1 MKNPTFKIAAAAM
14 MVAGAFATQTYAAFF
29 RRRPSRDASLRLS
42 IDRSFPLKNPTFK
55 IAAAAMMVAGAF
67 ATQTYAAGFQLSEQS
82 AIQMGRAMAGA
93 GVVGDDLSAVHYN
106 PAGMTLLSGT
116 RMQATGTWVAVNL
129 DYEGDSGQSENGL
142 VGDDLSAVHYN
153 PAGMTLL
160 SGTRMQ
166 ATGTWVAVNLDYE
179 GDSGQSE
186 NGRLKGQ
193 IIPAGFI
200 THQINDSLWAGLGLT
215 VPYGMGTEFG
225 EGWEGRERG
234 TESMILTFD
243 INPNLAWKVNSLWA
257 GLGLTVPYGMGTEFG
272 EGWEGRERGTESM
285 ILTFDINPNLAWKV
299 NEKLSVGGGVSLQ
312 YAKAELGSGRIVSEN
327 GHTINSNVKGDSWAW
342 GWNVGVMFQPVETV
356 RLGLAYRSNISH
368 NADGHTTLNNV
379 PVKIDNG
386 LVLTN
391 IRSDMEVR
399 IKTPDT
405 ITFSATWE
413 ATDALRLSGTAR
425 WSKWSNF
432 HSLDVQNL
440 DLAGTQFSSTVVENN
455 WDDTW
460 FFSVGADYKLSENG
474 HTINSNVKGD
484 SWAWGWNVGVMFQP
498 VETVRLGLAY
508 RSNIS
513 HNADGHTTLNNV
525 PVKIDNGLVLTNIRS
540 DMEVRIKTP
549 DTITFSATWE
559 ATDALRLS
567 GTARWSKWSNFHS
580 LDVQNLDLAGTQ
592 FSSTVVE
599 NNWDDTWFFSVG
611 ADYKLNGQWT
621 IRGGVAYDQ
630 GPVENQYRMAV
641 IPDTDRVWFSGG
653 ASYKYTDNLTFD
665 FGATYIKGVGDTDLA
680 WPSFPTP
687 TASGSRAAPPTSTR
701 TT

>member
-1 MKNPTFKIAAAAM
+1 M
-14 MVAGAFATQTYAAFF
+14 
-29 RRRPSRDASLRLS
+29 
-42 IDRSFPLKNPTFK
+42 KNPTFK

-93 GVVGDDLSAVHYN
+93 GIVGDDLSAVHYN

-129 DYEGDSGQSENGL
+129 DYEGN
-142 VGDDLSAVHYN
+142 Y
-153 PAGMTLL
+153 
-160 SGTRMQ
+160 
-166 ATGTWVAVNLDYE
+166 
-179 GDSGQSE
+179 GQSE

-193 IIPAGFI
+193 TIPAGFI

-215 VPYGMGTEFG
+215 VPYGMGTE
-225 EGWEGRERG
+225 
-234 TESMILTFD
+234 
-243 INPNLAWKVNSLWA
+243 
-257 GLGLTVPYGMGTEFG
+257 YG

-299 NEKLSVGGGVSLQ
+299 NEKLSVGGGISLQ
-312 YAKAELGSGRIVSEN
+312 YAKAELGMGM
-327 GHTINSNVKGDSWAW
+327 GPMQANVKGDSWAW
-342 GWNVGVMFQPVETV
+342 GWNVGLMFQPVETV

-379 PVKIDNG
+379 PVKTDNG

-440 DLAGTQFSSTVVENN
+440 DLAG
-455 WDDTW
+455 
-460 FFSVGADYKLSENG
+460 
-474 HTINSNVKGD
+474 
-484 SWAWGWNVGVMFQP
+484 P
-498 VETVRLGLAY
+498 
-508 RSNIS
+508 
-513 HNADGHTTLNNV
+513 
-525 PVKIDNGLVLTNIRS
+525 
-540 DMEVRIKTP
+540 
-549 DTITFSATWE
+549 
-559 ATDALRLS
+559 
-567 GTARWSKWSNFHS
+567 
-580 LDVQNLDLAGTQ
+580 Q

-665 FGATYIKGVGDTDLA
+665 FGATYIKGVGDTDLYDKVGGKKIGEFKSLDSYIFSA
-680 WPSFPTP
+680 QMQYLF
-687 TASGSRAAPPTSTR
+687 
-701 TT
+701 

>member
-1 MKNPTFKIAAAAM
+1 M
-14 MVAGAFATQTYAAFF
+14 
-29 RRRPSRDASLRLS
+29 
-42 IDRSFPLKNPTFK
+42 KNPTFK

-93 GVVGDDLSAVHYN
+93 GI
-106 PAGMTLLSGT
+106 
-116 RMQATGTWVAVNL
+116 
-129 DYEGDSGQSENGL
+129 

-243 INPNLAWKVNSLWA
+243 INPNLAWKVN
-257 GLGLTVPYGMGTEFG
+257 
-272 EGWEGRERGTESM
+272 
-285 ILTFDINPNLAWKV
+285 
-299 NEKLSVGGGVSLQ
+299 EKLSVGGGVSLQ
-312 YAKAELGSGRIVSEN
+312 YAKAELGSGRIVSKN
-327 GHTINSNVKGDSWAW
+327 GHTINVKGDSWAW

-379 PVKIDNG
+379 PVK
-386 LVLTN
+386 T
-391 IRSDMEVR
+391 
-399 IKTPDT
+399 
-405 ITFSATWE
+405 
-413 ATDALRLSGTAR
+413 
-425 WSKWSNF
+425 
-432 HSLDVQNL
+432 
-440 DLAGTQFSSTVVENN
+440 
-455 WDDTW
+455 
-460 FFSVGADYKLSENG
+460 
-474 HTINSNVKGD
+474 
-484 SWAWGWNVGVMFQP
+484 
-498 VETVRLGLAY
+498 
-508 RSNIS
+508 
-513 HNADGHTTLNNV
+513 
-525 PVKIDNGLVLTNIRS
+525 DNGLVLTNIRS

-665 FGATYIKGVGDTDLA
+665 FGATYIKGVGDTDLYDKVGGKKIGEFKSLDSYIFSA
-680 WPSFPTP
+680 QMQYLF
-687 TASGSRAAPPTSTR
+687 
-701 TT
+701 

>member
-1 MKNPTFKIAAAAM
+1 M
-14 MVAGAFATQTYAAFF
+14 
-29 RRRPSRDASLRLS
+29 
-42 IDRSFPLKNPTFK
+42 KNPTFK

-93 GVVGDDLSAVHYN
+93 GIVGDDLSAVHYN

-129 DYEGDSGQSENGL
+129 DYEGD
-142 VGDDLSAVHYN
+142 Y
-153 PAGMTLL
+153 
-160 SGTRMQ
+160 
-166 ATGTWVAVNLDYE
+166 
-179 GDSGQSE
+179 GQSE

-215 VPYGMGTEFG
+215 VPYGMGTEYG
-225 EGWEGRERG
+225 EGWEGK
-234 TESMILTFD
+234 S
-243 INPNLAWKVNSLWA
+243 
-257 GLGLTVPYGMGTEFG
+257 
-272 EGWEGRERGTESM
+272 RGTESM

-299 NEKLSVGGGVSLQ
+299 NEKLSVGGGISLQ
-312 YAKAELGSGRIVSEN
+312 YAKAELGMGM
-327 GHTINSNVKGDSWAW
+327 GPMQANVKGDSWAW

-379 PVKIDNG
+379 PVKIDN
-386 LVLTN
+386 
-391 IRSDMEVR
+391 D
-399 IKTPDT
+399 
-405 ITFSATWE
+405 
-413 ATDALRLSGTAR
+413 
-425 WSKWSNF
+425 
-432 HSLDVQNL
+432 
-440 DLAGTQFSSTVVENN
+440 
-455 WDDTW
+455 
-460 FFSVGADYKLSENG
+460 
-474 HTINSNVKGD
+474 
-484 SWAWGWNVGVMFQP
+484 
-498 VETVRLGLAY
+498 
-508 RSNIS
+508 
-513 HNADGHTTLNNV
+513 
-525 PVKIDNGLVLTNIRS
+525 LVLTNIRS

-665 FGATYIKGVGDTDLA
+665 FGATYIKGVGDTDLYDKVGGKKIGEFKSLDSYIFSA
-680 WPSFPTP
+680 QMQYLF
-687 TASGSRAAPPTSTR
+687 
-701 TT
+701 

>member
-1 MKNPTFKIAAAAM
+1 M
-14 MVAGAFATQTYAAFF
+14 
-29 RRRPSRDASLRLS
+29 
-42 IDRSFPLKNPTFK
+42 KNPTFK

-93 GVVGDDLSAVHYN
+93 GV
-106 PAGMTLLSGT
+106 
-116 RMQATGTWVAVNL
+116 
-129 DYEGDSGQSENGL
+129 

-243 INPNLAWKVNSLWA
+243 INPNLAWKVN
-257 GLGLTVPYGMGTEFG
+257 
-272 EGWEGRERGTESM
+272 
-285 ILTFDINPNLAWKV
+285 D
-299 NEKLSVGGGVSLQ
+299 KLSVGGGISLQ
-312 YAKAELGSGRIVSEN
+312 YAKAELGMGM
-327 GHTINSNVKGDSWAW
+327 GPMQANVKGDSWAW
-342 GWNVGVMFQPVETV
+342 GWNVGLMFQPVETV
-356 RLGLAYRSNISH
+356 RLGLAYRSHIAH
-368 NADGHTTLNNV
+368 NAEGHTDVGPLN
-379 PVKIDNG
+379 
-386 LVLTN
+386 LT
-391 IRSDMEVR
+391 SDMKVR

-405 ITFSATWE
+405 VTLSATWE
-413 ATDALRLSGTAR
+413 ATDALRLSSTAR

-432 HSLDVQNL
+432 RTLDVQNL
-440 DLAGTQFSSTVVENN
+440 DFTPPPL
-455 WDDTW
+455 
-460 FFSVGADYKLSENG
+460 GAY
-474 HTINSNVKGD
+474 
-484 SWAWGWNVGVMFQP
+484 A
-498 VETVRLGLAY
+498 
-508 RSNIS
+508 
-513 HNADGHTTLNNV
+513 NV
-525 PVKIDNGLVLTNIRS
+525 P
-540 DMEVRIKTP
+540 
-549 DTITFSATWE
+549 
-559 ATDALRLS
+559 
-567 GTARWSKWSNFHS
+567 
-580 LDVQNLDLAGTQ
+580 
-592 FSSTVVE
+592 VE

-621 IRGGVAYDQ
+621 VRGGVAYDQ

-665 FGATYIKGVGDTDLA
+665 FGATYIKGVGDTDLYDKVGDKKIGEFKSLDSYIFSA
-680 WPSFPTP
+680 QMQYLF
-687 TASGSRAAPPTSTR
+687 
-701 TT
+701 

>member
-1 MKNPTFKIAAAAM
+1 M
-14 MVAGAFATQTYAAFF
+14 
-29 RRRPSRDASLRLS
+29 
-42 IDRSFPLKNPTFK
+42 KNPTFK

-93 GVVGDDLSAVHYN
+93 GV
-106 PAGMTLLSGT
+106 
-116 RMQATGTWVAVNL
+116 
-129 DYEGDSGQSENGL
+129 

-243 INPNLAWKVNSLWA
+243 INPNLAWKVN
-257 GLGLTVPYGMGTEFG
+257 
-272 EGWEGRERGTESM
+272 
-285 ILTFDINPNLAWKV
+285 D
-299 NEKLSVGGGVSLQ
+299 KLSVGGGISLQ
-312 YAKAELGSGRIVSEN
+312 YAKAELGMGM
-327 GHTINSNVKGDSWAW
+327 GPMQANVKGDSWAW
-342 GWNVGVMFQPVETV
+342 GWNVGLMFQPVETV
-356 RLGLAYRSNISH
+356 RLGLAYRSHIAH
-368 NADGHTTLNNV
+368 NAEGHTD
-379 PVKIDNG
+379 VKG
-386 LVLTN
+386 LQNLT
-391 IRSDMEVR
+391 SDMKVR

-405 ITFSATWE
+405 VTLSATWE

-432 HSLDVQNL
+432 RSLNVQNL
-440 DLAGTQFSSTVVENN
+440 DLAGT
-455 WDDTW
+455 
-460 FFSVGADYKLSENG
+460 KL
-474 HTINSNVKGD
+474 
-484 SWAWGWNVGVMFQP
+484 
-498 VETVRLGLAY
+498 
-508 RSNIS
+508 
-513 HNADGHTTLNNV
+513 
-525 PVKIDNGLVLTNIRS
+525 
-540 DMEVRIKTP
+540 
-549 DTITFSATWE
+549 
-559 ATDALRLS
+559 
-567 GTARWSKWSNFHS
+567 GT
-580 LDVQNLDLAGTQ
+580 
-592 FSSTVVE
+592 TVVE

-621 IRGGVAYDQ
+621 VRGGVAYDQ

-665 FGATYIKGVGDTDLA
+665 FGATYIKGVGDTDLYDKVGGKKIGEFKSLDSYIFSA
-680 WPSFPTP
+680 QMQYLF
-687 TASGSRAAPPTSTR
+687 
-701 TT
+701 

>member
-1 MKNPTFKIAAAAM
+1 M
-14 MVAGAFATQTYAAFF
+14 
-29 RRRPSRDASLRLS
+29 
-42 IDRSFPLKNPTFK
+42 KNPTFK

-93 GVVGDDLSAVHYN
+93 GIVGDDLSAVHYN

-129 DYEGDSGQSENGL
+129 DYEGN
-142 VGDDLSAVHYN
+142 Y
-153 PAGMTLL
+153 
-160 SGTRMQ
+160 
-166 ATGTWVAVNLDYE
+166 
-179 GDSGQSE
+179 GQSE

-193 IIPAGFI
+193 TIPAGFI

-215 VPYGMGTEFG
+215 VPYGMGTEYG

-243 INPNLAWKVNSLWA
+243 INPNLAWKVN
-257 GLGLTVPYGMGTEFG
+257 
-272 EGWEGRERGTESM
+272 
-285 ILTFDINPNLAWKV
+285 D
-299 NEKLSVGGGVSLQ
+299 KLSVGGGISLQ
-312 YAKAELGSGRIVSEN
+312 YAKAELGSGRIVSKN

-379 PVKIDNG
+379 PVK
-386 LVLTN
+386 T
-391 IRSDMEVR
+391 
-399 IKTPDT
+399 
-405 ITFSATWE
+405 
-413 ATDALRLSGTAR
+413 
-425 WSKWSNF
+425 
-432 HSLDVQNL
+432 
-440 DLAGTQFSSTVVENN
+440 
-455 WDDTW
+455 
-460 FFSVGADYKLSENG
+460 
-474 HTINSNVKGD
+474 
-484 SWAWGWNVGVMFQP
+484 
-498 VETVRLGLAY
+498 
-508 RSNIS
+508 
-513 HNADGHTTLNNV
+513 
-525 PVKIDNGLVLTNIRS
+525 DNGLVLTNIRS

-665 FGATYIKGVGDTDLA
+665 FGATYIKGVGDKELV
-680 WPSFPTP
+680 SVNEK
-687 TASGSRAAPPTSTR
+687 ASGEFKSLDSYIFSAQMQYLF
-701 TT
+701 

>member
-1 MKNPTFKIAAAAM
+1 M
-14 MVAGAFATQTYAAFF
+14 
-29 RRRPSRDASLRLS
+29 
-42 IDRSFPLKNPTFK
+42 KNPTFK

-129 DYEGDSGQSENGL
+129 DYEGDSGQSENG
-142 VGDDLSAVHYN
+142 
-153 PAGMTLL
+153 
-160 SGTRMQ
+160 
-166 ATGTWVAVNLDYE
+166 
-179 GDSGQSE
+179 
-186 NGRLKGQ
+186 RLKGQ

-225 EGWEGRERG
+225 EGW
-234 TESMILTFD
+234 
-243 INPNLAWKVNSLWA
+243 K
-257 GLGLTVPYGMGTEFG
+257 
-272 EGWEGRERGTESM
+272 GRERGTESM

-356 RLGLAYRSNISH
+356 RLGLAYRSHIAH
-368 NADGHTTLNNV
+368 NADGHTTLSNV
-379 PVKIDNG
+379 PNALLNPYAPGVSN
-386 LVLTN
+386 L
-391 IRSDMEVR
+391 RSDMEVR

-405 ITFSATWE
+405 VTLSATWE

-432 HSLDVQNL
+432 RSLNVQNL
-440 DLAGTQFSSTVVENN
+440 DLAGT
-455 WDDTW
+455 
-460 FFSVGADYKLSENG
+460 KL
-474 HTINSNVKGD
+474 
-484 SWAWGWNVGVMFQP
+484 
-498 VETVRLGLAY
+498 
-508 RSNIS
+508 
-513 HNADGHTTLNNV
+513 
-525 PVKIDNGLVLTNIRS
+525 
-540 DMEVRIKTP
+540 
-549 DTITFSATWE
+549 
-559 ATDALRLS
+559 
-567 GTARWSKWSNFHS
+567 GT
-580 LDVQNLDLAGTQ
+580 
-592 FSSTVVE
+592 TVVE

-621 IRGGVAYDQ
+621 VRGGVAYDQ

-665 FGATYIKGVGDTDLA
+665 FGTTYIKGVGDTDLYDKVGGEKIGEFKSLDSYIFSA
-680 WPSFPTP
+680 QMQYLF
-687 TASGSRAAPPTSTR
+687 
-701 TT
+701 

>member
-1 MKNPTFKIAAAAM
+1 M
-14 MVAGAFATQTYAAFF
+14 
-29 RRRPSRDASLRLS
+29 
-42 IDRSFPLKNPTFK
+42 KNPTFK

-93 GVVGDDLSAVHYN
+93 GIVGDDLSAVHYK
-106 PAGMTLLSGT
+106 PAGRPLLSGT
-116 RMQATGTWVAVNL
+116 RMLATGTWVAVNL
-129 DYEGDSGQSENGL
+129 DYEGN
-142 VGDDLSAVHYN
+142 Y
-153 PAGMTLL
+153 
-160 SGTRMQ
+160 
-166 ATGTWVAVNLDYE
+166 
-179 GDSGQSE
+179 GQSE

-193 IIPAGFI
+193 TIPAGFI

-215 VPYGMGTEFG
+215 VPYGMGTEYG

-243 INPNLAWKVNSLWA
+243 INPNLAWKVN
-257 GLGLTVPYGMGTEFG
+257 
-272 EGWEGRERGTESM
+272 
-285 ILTFDINPNLAWKV
+285 D
-299 NEKLSVGGGVSLQ
+299 KLSVGGGISLQ
-312 YAKAELGSGRIVSEN
+312 YAKAELGSGRIVSKN

-379 PVKIDNG
+379 PVK
-386 LVLTN
+386 T
-391 IRSDMEVR
+391 
-399 IKTPDT
+399 
-405 ITFSATWE
+405 
-413 ATDALRLSGTAR
+413 
-425 WSKWSNF
+425 
-432 HSLDVQNL
+432 
-440 DLAGTQFSSTVVENN
+440 
-455 WDDTW
+455 
-460 FFSVGADYKLSENG
+460 
-474 HTINSNVKGD
+474 
-484 SWAWGWNVGVMFQP
+484 
-498 VETVRLGLAY
+498 
-508 RSNIS
+508 
-513 HNADGHTTLNNV
+513 
-525 PVKIDNGLVLTNIRS
+525 DNGLVLTNIRS

-665 FGATYIKGVGDTDLA
+665 FGATYIKGVGDTDLYDKVGGKKIGEFKSLDSYIFSA
-680 WPSFPTP
+680 QMQYLF
-687 TASGSRAAPPTSTR
+687 
-701 TT
+701 

>member
-1 MKNPTFKIAAAAM
+1 M
-14 MVAGAFATQTYAAFF
+14 
-29 RRRPSRDASLRLS
+29 
-42 IDRSFPLKNPTFK
+42 KNPTFK

-129 DYEGDSGQSENGL
+129 DYEGDSGQSENG
-142 VGDDLSAVHYN
+142 
-153 PAGMTLL
+153 
-160 SGTRMQ
+160 
-166 ATGTWVAVNLDYE
+166 
-179 GDSGQSE
+179 
-186 NGRLKGQ
+186 RLKGQ

-225 EGWEGRERG
+225 EGW
-234 TESMILTFD
+234 
-243 INPNLAWKVNSLWA
+243 K
-257 GLGLTVPYGMGTEFG
+257 
-272 EGWEGRERGTESM
+272 GRERGTESM

-356 RLGLAYRSNISH
+356 RLGLAYRSHIAH
-368 NADGHTTLNNV
+368 NADGHTTLSNV
-379 PVKIDNG
+379 PNALLNPYAPGVSN
-386 LVLTN
+386 L
-391 IRSDMEVR
+391 RSDMEVR

-405 ITFSATWE
+405 VTLSATWE

-432 HSLDVQNL
+432 RSLNVQNL
-440 DLAGTQFSSTVVENN
+440 DLAGT
-455 WDDTW
+455 
-460 FFSVGADYKLSENG
+460 KL
-474 HTINSNVKGD
+474 
-484 SWAWGWNVGVMFQP
+484 
-498 VETVRLGLAY
+498 
-508 RSNIS
+508 
-513 HNADGHTTLNNV
+513 
-525 PVKIDNGLVLTNIRS
+525 
-540 DMEVRIKTP
+540 
-549 DTITFSATWE
+549 
-559 ATDALRLS
+559 
-567 GTARWSKWSNFHS
+567 GT
-580 LDVQNLDLAGTQ
+580 
-592 FSSTVVE
+592 TVVE

-621 IRGGVAYDQ
+621 VRGGVAYDQ

-665 FGATYIKGVGDTDLA
+665 FGATYIKGVGDTDLYDKVGGEKIGEFKSLDSYIFSA
-680 WPSFPTP
+680 QMQYLF
-687 TASGSRAAPPTSTR
+687 
-701 TT
+701 

>member
-1 MKNPTFKIAAAAM
+1 M
-14 MVAGAFATQTYAAFF
+14 
-29 RRRPSRDASLRLS
+29 
-42 IDRSFPLKNPTFK
+42 KNPTFK

-129 DYEGDSGQSENGL
+129 DYEGDSGQSENG
-142 VGDDLSAVHYN
+142 
-153 PAGMTLL
+153 
-160 SGTRMQ
+160 
-166 ATGTWVAVNLDYE
+166 
-179 GDSGQSE
+179 
-186 NGRLKGQ
+186 RLKGQ

-225 EGWEGRERG
+225 EGW
-234 TESMILTFD
+234 
-243 INPNLAWKVNSLWA
+243 K
-257 GLGLTVPYGMGTEFG
+257 
-272 EGWEGRERGTESM
+272 GRERGTESM

-379 PVKIDNG
+379 PVK
-386 LVLTN
+386 T
-391 IRSDMEVR
+391 
-399 IKTPDT
+399 
-405 ITFSATWE
+405 
-413 ATDALRLSGTAR
+413 
-425 WSKWSNF
+425 
-432 HSLDVQNL
+432 
-440 DLAGTQFSSTVVENN
+440 
-455 WDDTW
+455 
-460 FFSVGADYKLSENG
+460 
-474 HTINSNVKGD
+474 
-484 SWAWGWNVGVMFQP
+484 
-498 VETVRLGLAY
+498 
-508 RSNIS
+508 
-513 HNADGHTTLNNV
+513 
-525 PVKIDNGLVLTNIRS
+525 DNGLVLTNIRS

-665 FGATYIKGVGDTDLA
+665 FGATYIKGVGDTDLYDKVGDKKIGEFKSLDSYIFSA
-680 WPSFPTP
+680 QMQYLF
-687 TASGSRAAPPTSTR
+687 
-701 TT
+701 

>member
-1 MKNPTFKIAAAAM
+1 M
-14 MVAGAFATQTYAAFF
+14 
-29 RRRPSRDASLRLS
+29 
-42 IDRSFPLKNPTFK
+42 KNPTFK

-93 GVVGDDLSAVHYN
+93 GI
-106 PAGMTLLSGT
+106 
-116 RMQATGTWVAVNL
+116 
-129 DYEGDSGQSENGL
+129 

-243 INPNLAWKVNSLWA
+243 INPNLAWKVN
-257 GLGLTVPYGMGTEFG
+257 
-272 EGWEGRERGTESM
+272 
-285 ILTFDINPNLAWKV
+285 
-299 NEKLSVGGGVSLQ
+299 EKLSVGGVSLQ
-312 YAKAELGSGRIVSEN
+312 YAKAELGSGRIVSKN

-379 PVKIDNG
+379 PVK
-386 LVLTN
+386 T
-391 IRSDMEVR
+391 
-399 IKTPDT
+399 
-405 ITFSATWE
+405 
-413 ATDALRLSGTAR
+413 
-425 WSKWSNF
+425 
-432 HSLDVQNL
+432 
-440 DLAGTQFSSTVVENN
+440 
-455 WDDTW
+455 
-460 FFSVGADYKLSENG
+460 
-474 HTINSNVKGD
+474 
-484 SWAWGWNVGVMFQP
+484 
-498 VETVRLGLAY
+498 
-508 RSNIS
+508 
-513 HNADGHTTLNNV
+513 
-525 PVKIDNGLVLTNIRS
+525 DNGLVLTNIRS

-665 FGATYIKGVGDTDLA
+665 FGATYIKGVGDTDLYDKVGGKKIGEFKSLDSYIFSA
-680 WPSFPTP
+680 QMQYLF
-687 TASGSRAAPPTSTR
+687 
-701 TT
+701 

>member
-1 MKNPTFKIAAAAM
+1 MKNPTFKIA
-14 MVAGAFATQTYAAFF
+14 T
-29 RRRPSRDASLRLS
+29 
-42 IDRSFPLKNPTFK
+42 
-55 IAAAAMMVAGAF
+55 AAMMVAGAF

-93 GVVGDDLSAVHYN
+93 GI
-106 PAGMTLLSGT
+106 
-116 RMQATGTWVAVNL
+116 
-129 DYEGDSGQSENGL
+129 

-215 VPYGMGTEFG
+215 VPYGMGTEYG
-225 EGWEGRERG
+225 EGWEGK
-234 TESMILTFD
+234 S
-243 INPNLAWKVNSLWA
+243 
-257 GLGLTVPYGMGTEFG
+257 
-272 EGWEGRERGTESM
+272 RGTESM

-299 NEKLSVGGGVSLQ
+299 NEKLSVGGGISLQ
-312 YAKAELGSGRIVSEN
+312 YAKAELGMGM
-327 GHTINSNVKGDSWAW
+327 GPMQANVKGDSWAW
-342 GWNVGVMFQPVETV
+342 GWNVGLMFQPVETV

-379 PVKIDNG
+379 PVKTDND

-440 DLAGTQFSSTVVENN
+440 DLAG
-455 WDDTW
+455 
-460 FFSVGADYKLSENG
+460 
-474 HTINSNVKGD
+474 
-484 SWAWGWNVGVMFQP
+484 P
-498 VETVRLGLAY
+498 
-508 RSNIS
+508 
-513 HNADGHTTLNNV
+513 
-525 PVKIDNGLVLTNIRS
+525 
-540 DMEVRIKTP
+540 
-549 DTITFSATWE
+549 
-559 ATDALRLS
+559 
-567 GTARWSKWSNFHS
+567 
-580 LDVQNLDLAGTQ
+580 Q

-665 FGATYIKGVGDTDLA
+665 FGATYIKGVGDTDLYDKVGGEKIGEFKSLDSYIFSA
-680 WPSFPTP
+680 QMQYLF
-687 TASGSRAAPPTSTR
+687 
-701 TT
+701 

>member
-1 MKNPTFKIAAAAM
+1 M
-14 MVAGAFATQTYAAFF
+14 
-29 RRRPSRDASLRLS
+29 
-42 IDRSFPLKNPTFK
+42 KNPTFK

-129 DYEGDSGQSENGL
+129 DYEGDS
-142 VGDDLSAVHYN
+142 V
-153 PAGMTLL
+153 
-160 SGTRMQ
+160 
-166 ATGTWVAVNLDYE
+166 DYE

-215 VPYGMGTEFG
+215 VPYGMGTEYG
-225 EGWEGRERG
+225 EGWEGK
-234 TESMILTFD
+234 S
-243 INPNLAWKVNSLWA
+243 
-257 GLGLTVPYGMGTEFG
+257 
-272 EGWEGRERGTESM
+272 RGTESM

-299 NEKLSVGGGVSLQ
+299 NEKLSVGGGISLQ
-312 YAKAELGSGRIVSEN
+312 YAKAELGMGM
-327 GHTINSNVKGDSWAW
+327 GPMQANVKGDSWAW
-342 GWNVGVMFQPVETV
+342 GWNVGLMFQPVETV
-356 RLGLAYRSNISH
+356 RLGLAYRSHIAH
-368 NADGHTTLNNV
+368 NAEGHTDVKGRLN
-379 PVKIDNG
+379 
-386 LVLTN
+386 LT
-391 IRSDMEVR
+391 SDMKVR

-405 ITFSATWE
+405 
-413 ATDALRLSGTAR
+413 
-425 WSKWSNF
+425 
-432 HSLDVQNL
+432 V
-440 DLAGTQFSSTVVENN
+440 
-455 WDDTW
+455 
-460 FFSVGADYKLSENG
+460 
-474 HTINSNVKGD
+474 
-484 SWAWGWNVGVMFQP
+484 
-498 VETVRLGLAY
+498 
-508 RSNIS
+508 
-513 HNADGHTTLNNV
+513 TL
-525 PVKIDNGLVLTNIRS
+525 
-540 DMEVRIKTP
+540 
-549 DTITFSATWE
+549 SATWE

-665 FGATYIKGVGDTDLA
+665 FGATYIKGVGDTDLYDKVGDKKIGEFKSLDSYIFSA
-680 WPSFPTP
+680 QMQYLF
-687 TASGSRAAPPTSTR
+687 
-701 TT
+701 

>member
-1 MKNPTFKIAAAAM
+1 MKNPTFKIA
-14 MVAGAFATQTYAAFF
+14 T
-29 RRRPSRDASLRLS
+29 
-42 IDRSFPLKNPTFK
+42 
-55 IAAAAMMVAGAF
+55 AAMMVAGAF

-82 AIQMGRAMAGA
+82 ATQMGRAMAGA
-93 GVVGDDLSAVHYN
+93 GI
-106 PAGMTLLSGT
+106 
-116 RMQATGTWVAVNL
+116 
-129 DYEGDSGQSENGL
+129 

-215 VPYGMGTEFG
+215 VPYGMGTEYG
-225 EGWEGRERG
+225 EGWEGK
-234 TESMILTFD
+234 S
-243 INPNLAWKVNSLWA
+243 
-257 GLGLTVPYGMGTEFG
+257 
-272 EGWEGRERGTESM
+272 RGTESM

-299 NEKLSVGGGVSLQ
+299 NEKLSVGGGISLQ
-312 YAKAELGSGRIVSEN
+312 YAKAELGMGM
-327 GHTINSNVKGDSWAW
+327 GPMQANVKGDSWAW
-342 GWNVGVMFQPVETV
+342 GWNVGLMFQPVETV

-440 DLAGTQFSSTVVENN
+440 DLAG
-455 WDDTW
+455 
-460 FFSVGADYKLSENG
+460 
-474 HTINSNVKGD
+474 
-484 SWAWGWNVGVMFQP
+484 P
-498 VETVRLGLAY
+498 
-508 RSNIS
+508 
-513 HNADGHTTLNNV
+513 
-525 PVKIDNGLVLTNIRS
+525 
-540 DMEVRIKTP
+540 
-549 DTITFSATWE
+549 
-559 ATDALRLS
+559 
-567 GTARWSKWSNFHS
+567 
-580 LDVQNLDLAGTQ
+580 Q

-665 FGATYIKGVGDTDLA
+665 FGATYIKGVGDTDLYDKVGGTKIGEFKSLDSYIFSA
-680 WPSFPTP
+680 QMQYLF
-687 TASGSRAAPPTSTR
+687 
-701 TT
+701 

>member
-1 MKNPTFKIAAAAM
+1 M
-14 MVAGAFATQTYAAFF
+14 
-29 RRRPSRDASLRLS
+29 
-42 IDRSFPLKNPTFK
+42 KNPTFK

-93 GVVGDDLSAVHYN
+93 GV
-106 PAGMTLLSGT
+106 
-116 RMQATGTWVAVNL
+116 
-129 DYEGDSGQSENGL
+129 

-243 INPNLAWKVNSLWA
+243 INPNLAWKVN
-257 GLGLTVPYGMGTEFG
+257 
-272 EGWEGRERGTESM
+272 
-285 ILTFDINPNLAWKV
+285 D
-299 NEKLSVGGGVSLQ
+299 KLSVGGGISLQ
-312 YAKAELGSGRIVSEN
+312 YAKAELGMGM
-327 GHTINSNVKGDSWAW
+327 GPMQANVKGDSWAW
-342 GWNVGVMFQPVETV
+342 GWNVGLMFQPVETV
-356 RLGLAYRSNISH
+356 RLGLAYRSHIAH
-368 NADGHTTLNNV
+368 NAEGHTD
-379 PVKIDNG
+379 VKSPN
-386 LVLTN
+386 LT
-391 IRSDMEVR
+391 SDMKVR

-405 ITFSATWE
+405 VTLSATWE

-432 HSLDVQNL
+432 RTLDVQNL
-440 DLAGTQFSSTVVENN
+440 DFNGTPYAKF
-455 WDDTW
+455 
-460 FFSVGADYKLSENG
+460 A
-474 HTINSNVKGD
+474 
-484 SWAWGWNVGVMFQP
+484 
-498 VETVRLGLAY
+498 
-508 RSNIS
+508 
-513 HNADGHTTLNNV
+513 NV
-525 PVKIDNGLVLTNIRS
+525 P
-540 DMEVRIKTP
+540 
-549 DTITFSATWE
+549 
-559 ATDALRLS
+559 
-567 GTARWSKWSNFHS
+567 
-580 LDVQNLDLAGTQ
+580 
-592 FSSTVVE
+592 VE

-621 IRGGVAYDQ
+621 VRGGVAYDQ

-665 FGATYIKGVGDTDLA
+665 FGATYIKGIGDTDLYDKVGGEKIGEFKSLDSYIFSA
-680 WPSFPTP
+680 QMQYLF
-687 TASGSRAAPPTSTR
+687 
-701 TT
+701 

>member
-1 MKNPTFKIAAAAM
+1 M
-14 MVAGAFATQTYAAFF
+14 
-29 RRRPSRDASLRLS
+29 
-42 IDRSFPLKNPTFK
+42 KNPTFK

-93 GVVGDDLSAVHYN
+93 GV
-106 PAGMTLLSGT
+106 
-116 RMQATGTWVAVNL
+116 
-129 DYEGDSGQSENGL
+129 

-243 INPNLAWKVNSLWA
+243 INPNLAWKVN
-257 GLGLTVPYGMGTEFG
+257 
-272 EGWEGRERGTESM
+272 
-285 ILTFDINPNLAWKV
+285 D
-299 NEKLSVGGGVSLQ
+299 KLSVGGGISLQ
-312 YAKAELGSGRIVSEN
+312 YAKAELGMGM
-327 GHTINSNVKGDSWAW
+327 GPMQANVKGDSWAW
-342 GWNVGVMFQPVETV
+342 GWNVGLMFQPVETV
-356 RLGLAYRSNISH
+356 RLGLAYRSHIAH
-368 NADGHTTLNNV
+368 NAEGHTDVGPLN
-379 PVKIDNG
+379 
-386 LVLTN
+386 LT
-391 IRSDMEVR
+391 SDMKVR

-405 ITFSATWE
+405 VTLSATWE
-413 ATDALRLSGTAR
+413 ATDALRLSSTAR

-432 HSLDVQNL
+432 RTLDVQNL
-440 DLAGTQFSSTVVENN
+440 DFPPAL
-455 WDDTW
+455 
-460 FFSVGADYKLSENG
+460 GAY
-474 HTINSNVKGD
+474 
-484 SWAWGWNVGVMFQP
+484 A
-498 VETVRLGLAY
+498 
-508 RSNIS
+508 
-513 HNADGHTTLNNV
+513 NV
-525 PVKIDNGLVLTNIRS
+525 P
-540 DMEVRIKTP
+540 
-549 DTITFSATWE
+549 
-559 ATDALRLS
+559 
-567 GTARWSKWSNFHS
+567 
-580 LDVQNLDLAGTQ
+580 
-592 FSSTVVE
+592 VE

-621 IRGGVAYDQ
+621 VRGGVAYDQ

-665 FGATYIKGVGDTDLA
+665 FGATYIKGVGDTDLYDKVGDKKIGEFKSLDSYIFSA
-680 WPSFPTP
+680 QMQYLF
-687 TASGSRAAPPTSTR
+687 
-701 TT
+701 